1 MNINNINLC
10 VYKQYMHINQNI
22 HVFYNLDKI
31 FNITILGI

>member
-10 VYKQYMHINQNI
+10 AYKQYMCINQNI

-31 FNITILGI
+31 FNIPILGI